1 MKITQTIANYFCSSK
16 MQASQ
21 PFHNF
26 RKKSDSFAAKIF
38 LILFGRLK
46 NY

>member
-1 MKITQTIANYFCSSK
+1 
-16 MQASQ
+16 MQANQ
-21 PFHNF
+21 LFQNF

-38 LILFGRLK
+38 LILFGGLK

>member
-1 MKITQTIANYFCSSK
+1 MLFTE

-21 PFHNF
+21 SFHNF
-26 RKKSDSFAAKIF
+26 RKKSDSLAAKIF
-38 LILFGRLK
+38 LILFGGLK